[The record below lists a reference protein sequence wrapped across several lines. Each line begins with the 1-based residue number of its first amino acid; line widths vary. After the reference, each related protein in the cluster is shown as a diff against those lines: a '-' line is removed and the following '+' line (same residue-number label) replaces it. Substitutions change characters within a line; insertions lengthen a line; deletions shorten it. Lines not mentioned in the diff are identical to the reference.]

1 MSPLPEIE
9 NDVGTWL
16 EDHTVGRKVFKSLM
30 ERPSTFQNFLKV
42 LGRLQLATPKLYDLP
57 GTATKLPPSVGTVKD
72 HFTDLAGLLNR
83 GSKGK
88 WPALRQARQDEIT
101 MYWLDTLYVY
111 FFAQGT
117 KDYCDD
123 RAEAASNSEFW
134 DEEANQERADM
145 WSERHTAMEDMLGNA
160 FDNECPCWQST
171 DKPEPLKLFEEGLTK
186 EVIGLLPLEL
196 PIKISIG
203 SCTHTR
209 RSLAWH
215 SPLNY

>member
-1 MSPLPEIE
+1 MFIKLYSRVTFRRASTRAMSPLPEIE
-9 NDVGTWL
+9 NDVSTWL
-16 EDHTVGRKVFKSLM
+16 EDHTVGRKVYKSLM

-42 LGRLQLATPKLYDLP
+42 LGRLQLATPKLLDLP
-57 GTATKLPPSVGTVKD
+57 DISTKLPPSVGTVKD

-117 KDYCDD
+117 KCSCYD

-171 DKPEPLKLFEEGLTK
+171 DKPEFHKLFQEGLTK
-186 EVIGLLPLEL
+186 EVIGLLPLEVD
-196 PIKISIG
+196 
-203 SCTHTR
+203 CD
-209 RSLAWH
+209 
-215 SPLNY
+215 